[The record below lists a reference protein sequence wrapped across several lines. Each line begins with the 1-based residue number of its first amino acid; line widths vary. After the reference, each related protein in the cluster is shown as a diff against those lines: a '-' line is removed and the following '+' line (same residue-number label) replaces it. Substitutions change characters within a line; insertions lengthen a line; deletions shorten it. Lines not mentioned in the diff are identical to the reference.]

1 MLAIFYLCLLF
12 SCHQNRFKINNKI
25 EVKAVERGLNDPQ
38 GRLDLSILGDKSQI
52 EDPNYRSLTMIAL
65 DMNNQISISRVT
77 SLKYESD
84 FVKELSLKDKFNSN
98 CFHYAARL
106 NRKIFFDSII
116 PRDRLSY
123 LENKVDCTDLEKHEE
138 SNLKK
143 YFNDVDEVVVKELTA
158 INDEGYSP
166 LSLLI
171 DGGSS
176 FVSQLLSWYPDLGR
190 KRLNIDGDNIMLY
203 VVKRGRRGI
212 FDEII
217 SLFSGVSHFDKLPI
231 DMLNFVN
238 DRGVTPLIQAS
249 MDKKEGAHYCEGLL
263 TKGAEV
269 DYKDNFN
276 AMLVAAFK
284 QNKEVVEVFLF
295 LGNGL
300 EREKKILSLLK
311 KIGVTSLFI
320 FVKALGLSGD
330 LVALST
336 IGVKPGFTQL
346 GSSFAN
352 NILRSLKAGE
362 EEEKMI
368 TTSLR
373 YITEVEMKCHWLD
386 RVDFPKM
393 KDQFYSDI
401 ITALQK
407 RESLL
412 RKRIEKFESGI
423 KKTDKLS
430 DTKNIVG
437 SLNDAAD
444 IVQRQLAS
452 EMRSLNKNL
461 EIKNSKEV
469 IGKRFINFAKK
480 MELIESS
487 LDKLR
492 HQLNILD
499 EKLDLNSRM
508 NGIIGEMNKVLE
520 PLLSTR
526 E

>member
-1 MLAIFYLCLLF
+1 
-12 SCHQNRFKINNKI
+12 
-25 EVKAVERGLNDPQ
+25 
-38 GRLDLSILGDKSQI
+38 
-52 EDPNYRSLTMIAL
+52 
-65 DMNNQISISRVT
+65 
-77 SLKYESD
+77 
-84 FVKELSLKDKFNSN
+84 
-98 CFHYAARL
+98 
-106 NRKIFFDSII
+106 
-116 PRDRLSY
+116 
-123 LENKVDCTDLEKHEE
+123 
-138 SNLKK
+138 
-143 YFNDVDEVVVKELTA
+143 
-158 INDEGYSP
+158 
-166 LSLLI
+166 
-171 DGGSS
+171 
-176 FVSQLLSWYPDLGR
+176 
-190 KRLNIDGDNIMLY
+190 
-203 VVKRGRRGI
+203 
-212 FDEII
+212 
-217 SLFSGVSHFDKLPI
+217 
-231 DMLNFVN
+231 
-238 DRGVTPLIQAS
+238 
-249 MDKKEGAHYCEGLL
+249 
-263 TKGAEV
+263 
-269 DYKDNFN
+269 
-276 AMLVAAFK
+276 
-284 QNKEVVEVFLF
+284 
-295 LGNGL
+295 
-300 EREKKILSLLK
+300 
-311 KIGVTSLFI
+311 
-320 FVKALGLSGD
+320 
-330 LVALST
+330 
-336 IGVKPGFTQL
+336 
-346 GSSFAN
+346 
-352 NILRSLKAGE
+352 
-362 EEEKMI
+362 
-368 TTSLR
+368 LR